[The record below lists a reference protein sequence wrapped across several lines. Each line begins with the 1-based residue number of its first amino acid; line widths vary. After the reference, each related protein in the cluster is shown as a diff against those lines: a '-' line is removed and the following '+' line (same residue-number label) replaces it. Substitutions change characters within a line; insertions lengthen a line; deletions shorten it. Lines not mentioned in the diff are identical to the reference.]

1 MENKNQML
9 NDSELIEN
17 FVLCAKE
24 QEKALLGGSTR
35 EYTRYFNRMKA
46 LDEVFRARGHT
57 VQSMLLPFL
66 NDHNEGVRYWSA
78 KRLFIVDPIK
88 SRATMEQ
95 LAKDMWSPIGAEA
108 RSTLSRIDSGQ
119 FNPDDL
125 WAPTEQG

>member
-1 MENKNQML
+1 MPNKNQTL
-9 NDSELIEN
+9 TDSELIES
-17 FVLCAKE
+17 FLVCAKE
-24 QEKALLGGSTR
+24 QEKALLGGTIR
-35 EYTRYFNRMKA
+35 EYTRHFNKMRA
-46 LDEVFRARGHT
+46 LDEVFRVRGYT

-66 NDHNEGVRYWSA
+66 NDRNEGVRYWSA

-125 WAPTEQG
+125 WAPIKEG